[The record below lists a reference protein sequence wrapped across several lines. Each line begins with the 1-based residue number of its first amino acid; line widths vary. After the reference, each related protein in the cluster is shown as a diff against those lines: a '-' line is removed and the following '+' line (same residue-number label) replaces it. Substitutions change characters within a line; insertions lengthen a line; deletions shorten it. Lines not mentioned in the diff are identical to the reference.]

1 MKKSIALVCSFLI
14 SVLATVLIPATSR
27 AEALPEFRPALIANT
42 KRSLINVIDVQS
54 LMKRGQGNA
63 TVMFSCLVS
72 QLGVSFD
79 GFYFRGTPGSE
90 KLGMEVARR
99 CHLAEFFP
107 AVYKHNLVDAWI
119 NGTVTFV
126 IIDGK
131 PHLRIYL
138 NQEQDDLLKGRDFVA
153 PQFVISAGL
162 SKFRG
167 FRPPQKA
174 SNHEGIAVAAI
185 EVDATGNVVHSR
197 IAYEYPPNMGFG
209 EEIAGRIRDAV
220 FVPGFRGGH
229 PVDSHIEWPVIY
241 RVPGRSHPVKTG

>member
-1 MKKSIALVCSFLI
+1 MKKSIVALILGASLFILPD
-14 SVLATVLIPATSR
+14 LPR
-27 AEALPEFRPALIANT
+27 AEADSLPEFRPALIPNT
-42 KRSLINVIDVQS
+42 RRSLVNSIDVQS
-54 LMKRGQGNA
+54 LLKRGQGNA

-79 GFYFRGTPGSE
+79 GFYFRGTPGSD
-90 KLGMEVARR
+90 KLGLEVARR
-99 CHLAEFFP
+99 CHLAEFTP
-107 AVYKHNLVDAWI
+107 AVYKHNLVDVWI

-126 IIDGK
+126 IINGK

-138 NQEQDDLLKGRDFVA
+138 NEETDDLLKGRDFLA
-153 PQFVISAGL
+153 PQFVLSAGL

-167 FRPPQKA
+167 FRPPLKA
-174 SNHEGIAVAAI
+174 SNHEGVAVAAI
-185 EVDATGNVVHSR
+185 EVDASGNVVHSH

-220 FVPGFRGGH
+220 FIPGFREGR

-241 RVPGRSHPVKTG
+241 RVPGSHPIKTG